1 MATNLTQIA
10 DEQRALAALKE
21 EQDLRAA
28 LLANPPKGTEPYA
41 LTRGMWDGAG
51 FTPKGSI
58 VFFKPGQAPTSA
70 KKLKADDNLG
80 AALAPEGEVKVA
92 SELDL
97 PPVETELAELV
108 AKDAPK
114 K

>member
-21 EQDLRAA
+21 EQDLKAA
-28 LLANPPKGTEPYA
+28 LLSNPPAGTEPYA
-41 LTRGMWDGAG
+41 LTRGMWDGRD

-58 VFFKPGQAPTSA
+58 VFFKPGQAPSSA
-70 KKLKADDNLG
+70 KKLKADENIG
-80 AALAPEGEVKVA
+80 AALSPEGDVKIA
-92 SELDL
+92 AELEL
-97 PPVETELAELV
+97 PGAETELVELLT
-108 AKDAPK
+108 KPAPK